1 MDTPNIPNEK
11 KTDDADPAY
20 SAVAQGSSSEISS
33 QPPDGKFKRLIWKI
47 ENYFELRQRGSGWLT
62 ELRAGCVTFVTM
74 AYILAVNASIISVTG
89 GPCQL
94 PSEGATDDEFFA
106 CQEIVRLDLITATA
120 VGALIACLCMG
131 LTANMPI
138 GMAPGMGINAYFT
151 YSVVG
156 PWFEPKKVNYQ
167 TALCAVFI
175 EGWIF
180 IILSITGI
188 RIYIAK
194 LIPPHLKSAI
204 TAGMTIYFIFMSPL
218 WKIADR
224 SLN

>member
-1 MDTPNIPNEK
+1 MQTLDDHDPENPNTEESKDNTNESKTPL
-11 KTDDADPAY
+11 
-20 SAVAQGSSSEISS
+20 Q
-33 QPPDGKFKRLIWKI
+33 KI
-47 ENYFELRQRGSGWLT
+47 ENYFELKQRGSTWLT
-62 ELRAGCVTFVTM
+62 EMRAGCVTFITM
-74 AYILAVNASIISVTG
+74 AYILAVNASIIAETG
-89 GPCQL
+89 GPCKL
-94 PSEGATDDEFFA
+94 PSEGATDDEFKA

-120 VGALIACLCMG
+120 VGALIACLAMG
-131 LTANMPI
+131 LSANMPI

-156 PWFEPKKVNYQ
+156 PYYEPKTVSYQ
-167 TALCAVFI
+167 TALCAVFV

-204 TAGMTIYFIFMSPL
+204 TAGIDISTTRKYKNIQYFNMSNICNLFM
-218 WKIADR
+218 
-224 SLN
+224 